1 MLLENKIAVVT
12 GAGRGIGRGI
22 ALAMAREGAMVVVNY
37 NGSKDRAESVVS
49 EIEENGGKAVAI
61 QCNVSDFEQAKK
73 WALRTTSN
81 RKIGTPLVSVYEVD
95 DEMAEKVRVLIFE
108 ATNKEWLRYIAANR
122 TGKLL
127 DEEYD
132 IVIGPV
138 ANDQTIRTINNYL
151 KGYFPEDVAIRL
163 LLPQKLKDQYA
174 FRTERAL
181 KLLKFV
187 EAKNV

>member
-1 MLLENKIAVVT
+1 M
-12 GAGRGIGRGI
+12 
-22 ALAMAREGAMVVVNY
+22 
-37 NGSKDRAESVVS
+37 
-49 EIEENGGKAVAI
+49 
-61 QCNVSDFEQAKK
+61 
-73 WALRTTSN
+73 RTTSN

-108 ATNKEWLRYIAANR
+108 AANKEWLRYIAANR

-127 DEEYD
+127 DEKYD

-138 ANDQTIRTINNYL
+138 ANDQTIRTVNNYL